1 MSLEIKNLSKSY
13 GKTQALCEVSLVL
26 DHGVYGML
34 GPNGAGKSTLIN
46 LITDNVHRETGEI
59 LWNGRDILALGRNY
73 RSVLGYMP
81 QQQGYYEEFTA
92 RGFLIYMGQLKG
104 MHRKEAI
111 SRADELLSVLNLSSH
126 AKGRI
131 GGFSGGMR
139 QRLLLGQALMN
150 DPELLILDEP
160 TAGVDPQE
168 RIRIRNLISEIAEN
182 RIVLLATH
190 IVSDV
195 EAIARE
201 IILMKDGKVVEHGA
215 PSVLLGKIT
224 GKVFEIEISPE
235 ELHEIEKCFA
245 VSNLRSTPG
254 GLTARILVNEPKK
267 RLGELRGFGEL
278 KAIEPNLEDLYLY
291 YFSEKPG
298 GNL

>member
-1 MSLEIKNLSKSY
+1 MSLEVKNLSKSY
-13 GKTQALCEVSLVL
+13 GKTQALCDVSLVL
-26 DHGVYGML
+26 DHGVYGIL

-46 LITDNVHRETGEI
+46 LITDNVRRETGEI
-59 LWNGRDILALGRNY
+59 LWDGRDILALGGNY

-92 RGFLIYMGQLKG
+92 RGFLVYMGQLKG
-104 MHRKEAI
+104 MHRKEAM
-111 SRADELLSVLNLSSH
+111 SMADELLSVLNLSSH

-131 GGFSGGMR
+131 RGFSGGMR

-150 DPELLILDEP
+150 DPQLLILDEP

-168 RIRIRNLISEIAEN
+168 RIRIRNLISEIAED

-201 IILMKDGKVVEHGA
+201 IILMKDGRVVEHGA
-215 PSVLLGKIT
+215 PSSLLREIA
-224 GKVFEIEISPE
+224 GKVFEVEILQE
-235 ELHEIEKCFA
+235 ELSEIEKCFA

-254 GLTARILVNEPKK
+254 RLTARIIVNESSNNLEK
-267 RLGELRGFGEL
+267 LRGYKGL
-278 KAIEPNLEDLYLY
+278 KAVEPNLEDLYL
-291 YFSEKPG
+291 FHFADKI
-298 GNL
+298 